1 MTWNYR
7 IISHPPYGVAGNKG
21 TRTYQIHEVY
31 PDEGKIIGFTE
42 KGIEPFGE
50 SIDELR
56 QDFANMHAAF
66 TKPVLRVEDLE
77 QASHF
82 GESVGW
88 GA

>member
-21 TRTYQIHEVY
+21 DRTYQIHEVY
-31 PDEGKIIGFTE
+31 TDEGKIIGFTE

-50 SIDELR
+50 TMNELR
-56 QDFANMHAAF
+56 QAFEHMQLAF

>member
-7 IISHPPYGVAGNKG
+7 IISHPPHGVAGNEG

-31 PDEGKIIGFTE
+31 IDDGKIIGFTE
-42 KGIEPFGE
+42 KGMEPFGE

-56 QDFANMHAAF
+56 QDFTNMHAAF

>member
-1 MTWNYR
+1 MTWSYR
-7 IISHPPYGVAGNKG
+7 IISHPPYGVAGVEG
-21 TRTYQIHEVY
+21 ERTYQIHEVY
-31 PDEGKIIGFTE
+31 TDEGKIIGFTE

>member
-31 PDEGKIIGFTE
+31 TDEGKIIGFTE